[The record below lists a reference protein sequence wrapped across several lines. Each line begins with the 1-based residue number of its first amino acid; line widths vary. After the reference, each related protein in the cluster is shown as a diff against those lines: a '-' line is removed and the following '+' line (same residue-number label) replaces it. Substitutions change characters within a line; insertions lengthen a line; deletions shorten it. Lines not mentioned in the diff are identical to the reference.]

1 MNSNLQSVFKEFA
14 ELLNNRFKTGIFT
27 KEDAIRYTFFYSICK
42 NMFKPE
48 DVILEDRH
56 PFLEGEKEIDM
67 RIESSENSD
76 ELVFEFKY
84 DVKRTS
90 ISPKPYKAGK
100 LFADIFRLE
109 KFKSGYS
116 SHSRCFLIYVT
127 DFELADYMSKDENRL
142 DDFFNLQEGKLL
154 KINSEYIHNHSNTFV
169 NEASKYGI
177 TDCQILSCLSD
188 VLANDHFLRI
198 YEVNGLNS
206 EIEEKP
212 KWDERYCMLCGKV
225 HKITQKKCPNCGTGN
240 SEAEWYNEDGSI
252 KS

>member
-1 MNSNLQSVFKEFA
+1 M
-14 ELLNNRFKTGIFT
+14 
-27 KEDAIRYTFFYSICK
+27 
-42 NMFKPE
+42 
-48 DVILEDRH
+48 
-56 PFLEGEKEIDM
+56 
-67 RIESSENSD
+67 
-76 ELVFEFKY
+76 
-84 DVKRTS
+84 
-90 ISPKPYKAGK
+90 
-100 LFADIFRLE
+100 
-109 KFKSGYS
+109 
-116 SHSRCFLIYVT
+116 T

-169 NEASKYGI
+169 TEASKYGI

-240 SEAEWYNEDGSI
+240 FEAEWYNEDGSI